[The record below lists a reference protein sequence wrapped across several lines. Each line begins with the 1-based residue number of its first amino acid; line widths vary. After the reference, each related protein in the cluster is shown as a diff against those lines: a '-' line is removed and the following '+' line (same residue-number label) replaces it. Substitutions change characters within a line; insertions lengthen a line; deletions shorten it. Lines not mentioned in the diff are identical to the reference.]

1 MGLLEWRT
9 EYSVGVAA
17 VDDEHRELISLINVL
32 YERMDARSSITEI
45 ESSLGDIYKAI
56 AMHFA
61 LEERIMADAQYDE
74 LAQHKDDHEDLLDQ
88 LSELM
93 DAFVQ
98 DPLEGSG
105 RLEDELSAWFTHHF
119 ATHDARLHGR
129 LGV

>member
-45 ESSLGDIYKAI
+45 ESGLGDIYKAI

-61 LEERIMADAQYDE
+61 LEERIMADARYDE

-88 LSELM
+88 LSDLM
-93 DAFVQ
+93 DSFVK
-98 DPLEGSG
+98 DPLVGSG

-119 ATHDARLHGR
+119 ATPDARLHGR

>member
-17 VDDEHRELISLINVL
+17 VDDEHRELIQLINVL

-45 ESSLGDIYKAI
+45 ESSLGDIYKTI

-61 LEERIMADAQYDE
+61 LEERIMADAGYDE

-88 LSELM
+88 LSDLM
-93 DAFVQ
+93 DQFVK
-98 DPLEGSG
+98 DPMEGSD
-105 RLEDELSAWFTHHF
+105 RLEDELTAWFSHHF
-119 ATHDARLHGR
+119 ATHDARLHGK

>member
-1 MGLLEWRT
+1 MGLLEWKT

-17 VDDEHRELISLINVL
+17 VDDEHRELIQLINQL
-32 YERMDARSSITEI
+32 YERMDARSSISEI

-61 LEERIMADAQYDE
+61 LEERIMADAHYDE

-88 LSELM
+88 LSDLM
-93 DAFVQ
+93 DGFVKNPI
-98 DPLEGSG
+98 DGSD
-105 RLEDELSAWFTHHF
+105 RLEEELSAWFTHHF